1 MQRFKKILLVSD
13 ERKGKVAF
21 ERAVS
26 LAKTNQAQ
34 LTVVEVIEEIP
45 RELYM
50 SITVKTPEEL
60 HELFLLERQKY
71 LEQMIEHIQQEIDRV
86 TTKVLTGIPF
96 LEIIREV
103 LRNKH
108 DLVIMTAEG
117 RGKIKEMLFGSTSLH
132 LMRKC
137 PCPVWV
143 IKSIHHNQ
151 HIRILAAVDSDPS
164 NDDERNALNTKIM
177 DLATSLAL
185 LEQSELHVFHSWD
198 VYRETVLKS
207 NLSHAVVDKLAFD
220 TRQQHRHQFDKLL
233 EKYPLEN
240 LTYQLH
246 FMEGKAGVLIPELAN
261 EKKID
266 LIVMGTVCRT
276 GLTGFFI
283 GNTAEKVLQQVD
295 CSVLTIK
302 PEGFVT
308 PVILN
313 G

>member
-13 ERKGKVAF
+13 EEKGGVAF

-45 RELYM
+45 RGLYM
-50 SITVKTPEEL
+50 SITVMTPEEL
-60 HELFLLERQKY
+60 RKLFLVDRQKC
-71 LEQMIEHIQQEIDRV
+71 LEQLIAPIQQKIDRV

-117 RGKIKEMLFGSTSLH
+117 RGKIKEVLFGSTSLH

-143 IKSIHHNQ
+143 IKSTHYKQ
-151 HIRILAAVDSDPS
+151 YTRILAAVDSDPS
-164 NDDERNALNTKIM
+164 NDEERNSLNAKIM

-185 LEQSELHVFHSWD
+185 LEQSELHVFHAWD

-207 NLSHAVVDKLAFD
+207 NISHLVVDKLAHD
-220 TRQQHRHQFDKLL
+220 TLQQHRQQFDKLL
-233 EKYPLEN
+233 GKYPLEN
-240 LTYQLH
+240 LKCQLH
-246 FMEGKAGVLIPELAN
+246 FLEGKAGTLLPELAK
-261 EKKID
+261 EKQID

-276 GLTGFFI
+276 GLEGFFI
-283 GNTAEKVLQQVD
+283 GNTAEKVLQQVN
-295 CSVLTIK
+295 CSVLTVK

-308 PVILN
+308 PVILDS
-313 G
+313 